1 MSVPS
6 ATLTPGFA
14 KAHRNDKCSGFVA
27 SALPTWSS
35 AGSQGQPFSVSGMGD
50 LLALF
55 RCVSCR
61 YRFAIGSSP
70 AGLQM
75 GAIGRV
81 FASGE
86 PEMSHDVQQYDRSL
100 YIRVG
105 EAKRCRVH
113 SSLFMPLFSG
123 ASHDHPVAVFEVA
136 QAERDVL
143 FPALVDCL
151 VSCLQVCGLL
161 PSQSNKIN
169 SILRGRSSCQ
179 VCVHVCMRA
188 HMRQYKPP
196 GPPGVHVTVV
206 TCRSSCV
213 RYRVCSSML
222 LQQTGL
228 HTVDARM
235 HAMAVGLQG
244 PPGASPRAAVDA
256 LSAGNSNG
264 GGRQLGRQ
272 QSGLRAASLQQP
284 AGSAALPSVSEAGAA
299 ADVKE
304 AGEGRLA
311 ASGGDRS
318 ENNSSESIQTSG
330 AAAGDLPKGLRSF
343 FDCPCLCCRHAL
355 MLELLPTRRS
365 ASMPLVCARTPFHT
379 FRKRCR
385 CRQAGAGGGGSK
397 APGGVPR
404 HVARQQ
410 PPGSRN
416 PAHADLQVRSRT
428 GTRSLQFAC
437 SSLAETHAMFCHCAF
452 TASEPSAP
460 ALPYRLGATCTERH
474 PSNSMTQP
482 HALMPKVAPA
492 QVAAAAA
499 QQHGVAVQRRQQR
512 DDGRGGGGGRGARLH
527 PRRQAPLA
535 AAAAGEDHSTREDRS
550 P

>member
-14 KAHRNDKCSGFVA
+14 KAHRNDKCSSFVA
-27 SALPTWSS
+27 SALPTWFS

-161 PSQSNKIN
+161 PSQSNKID
-169 SILRGRSSCQ
+169 SILHGRSSCQ
-179 VCVHVCMRA
+179 VSVHVCVRA

-196 GPPGVHVTVV
+196 LPSGVHVTVV

-213 RYRVCSSML
+213 RYRVCSSMR
-222 LQQTGL
+222 LQRTGL

-244 PPGASPRAAVDA
+244 PPGASPRVAVDA
-256 LSAGNSNG
+256 CGAGNSNG

-284 AGSAALPSVSEAGAA
+284 ASSAALPSVSEAGAA

-330 AAAGDLPKGLRSF
+330 AAAGDLPKGLRSIF
-343 FDCPCLCCRHAL
+343 LICF
-355 MLELLPTRRS
+355 S
-365 ASMPLVCARTPFHT
+365 T
-379 FRKRCR
+379 F
-385 CRQAGAGGGGSK
+385 
-397 APGGVPR
+397 
-404 HVARQQ
+404 
-410 PPGSRN
+410 
-416 PAHADLQVRSRT
+416 
-428 GTRSLQFAC
+428 
-437 SSLAETHAMFCHCAF
+437 
-452 TASEPSAP
+452 
-460 ALPYRLGATCTERH
+460 
-474 PSNSMTQP
+474 
-482 HALMPKVAPA
+482 
-492 QVAAAAA
+492 
-499 QQHGVAVQRRQQR
+499 
-512 DDGRGGGGGRGARLH
+512 LH
-527 PRRQAPLA
+527 
-535 AAAAGEDHSTREDRS
+535 
-550 P
+550 